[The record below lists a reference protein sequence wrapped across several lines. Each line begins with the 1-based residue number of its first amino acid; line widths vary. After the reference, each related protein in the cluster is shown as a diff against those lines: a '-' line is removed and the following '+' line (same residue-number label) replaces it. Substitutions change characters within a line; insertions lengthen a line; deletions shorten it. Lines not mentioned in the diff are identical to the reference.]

1 MDWLSRVLAT
11 LIANHLTIVP
21 AEVFV
26 NFVFLCPF
34 HLHVAD
40 ERSGL
45 GCFRW
50 NSLHER

>member
-11 LIANHLTIVP
+11 LIPNHLTIVL
-21 AEVFV
+21 AGVFV
-26 NFVFLCPF
+26 NFDFLCPF

-45 GCFRW
+45 GCFR
-50 NSLHER
+50 

>member
-11 LIANHLTIVP
+11 LIANHLTTVL

-34 HLHVAD
+34 HVHVAD

>member
-26 NFVFLCPF
+26 NFVNFVFLCPF

-45 GCFRW
+45 GCFR
-50 NSLHER
+50 